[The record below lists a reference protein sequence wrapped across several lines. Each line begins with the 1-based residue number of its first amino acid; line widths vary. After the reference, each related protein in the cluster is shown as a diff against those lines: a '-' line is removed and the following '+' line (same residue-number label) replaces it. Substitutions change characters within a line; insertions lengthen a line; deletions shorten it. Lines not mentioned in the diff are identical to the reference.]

1 MWIEL
6 FLLIGIGILYFLC
19 YVETKINKNDEVYY
33 LDKPLTRNNI
43 VQETYLKLPFY
54 FDGTHLNEKI
64 SRDFWKKRDK
74 RKNYYAYYEKPYVS
88 ISLLEPFIR
97 FTPQSFVYEII
108 KHGPLISHTTSFNYY
123 LVKKGQCL
131 MTFIHPKYKENFFKN
146 GILNQ
151 NKSKIDYIKKQN
163 YFSTI
168 SFSENSM
175 IYVPNKWIVYF
186 ENIETKDP
194 CIIECTEYQTICNQ
208 LLCWGEKQ
216 FNKMI

>member
-1 MWIEL
+1 MWIEI
-6 FLLIGIGILYFLC
+6 FLLIVIGILYFLC
-19 YVETKINKNDEVYY
+19 YVETKVNKNDDVYY
-33 LDKPLTRNNI
+33 LDKPLTRNNV

-64 SRDFWKKRDK
+64 CRNFWKKRDK
-74 RKNYYAYYEKPYVS
+74 KRNYYAYYEKPYVS

-97 FTPQSFVYEII
+97 FIPQSFVYEIT
-108 KHGPLISHTTSFNYY
+108 KHSPLISHTTSLNYY

-131 MTFIHPKYKENFFKN
+131 MTFIHPKYKENFYEN

-151 NKSKIDYIKKQN
+151 SKSKIDYIKKQK
-163 YFSTI
+163 YFTTI
-168 SFSENSM
+168 SFSKNSM

-194 CIIECTEYQTICNQ
+194 CIIECIEYQTICNQ